1 MKLWA
6 AGIGQ
11 YRWEG
16 KRGGQGEQTDLP
28 DHPRSP
34 KMWISLTGELI
45 EEFYR
50 TRMPGNILDDE
61 GEGWGCRW
69 CRNTDVARLLIIQVV
84 KSRPECCIV

>member
-34 KMWISLTGELI
+34 KM
-45 EEFYR
+45 
-50 TRMPGNILDDE
+50 
-61 GEGWGCRW
+61 
-69 CRNTDVARLLIIQVV
+69 
-84 KSRPECCIV
+84 